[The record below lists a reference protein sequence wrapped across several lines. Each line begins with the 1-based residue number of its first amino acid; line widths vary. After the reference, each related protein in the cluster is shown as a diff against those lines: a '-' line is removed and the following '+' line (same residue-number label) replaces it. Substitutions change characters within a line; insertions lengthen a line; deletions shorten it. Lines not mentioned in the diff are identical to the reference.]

1 MFRRGGLCTTHNIVG
16 TRGVKQTKSWK
27 QRKNGTFGYI
37 TSKRVFYTCMLE
49 GLKKSALE
57 TDAASSNSETDGA
70 AVNGTKSNYFSV
82 GLSFNLMND
91 VTRKD
96 ESESPPPD

>member
-1 MFRRGGLCTTHNIVG
+1 
-16 TRGVKQTKSWK
+16 
-27 QRKNGTFGYI
+27 
-37 TSKRVFYTCMLE
+37 MLE
-49 GLKKSALE
+49 TG
-57 TDAASSNSETDGA
+57 AASCNSETDGA
-70 AVNGTKSNYFSV
+70 ADNGTKSNYFSG